1 MAYAR
6 ARKTQVPDVPHV
18 DEEVN
23 IHLGLVFQDV
33 ADKVA
38 KPLRRKQPCFSG
50 HSSQSTFMSKPE
62 TTGRVL
68 MVLMS

>member
-1 MAYAR
+1 MAYAS
-6 ARKTQVPDVPHV
+6 ARKPQGPDVPHV

-38 KPLRRKQPCFSG
+38 KPLRRESNPASLVTQVKQPAES
-50 HSSQSTFMSKPE
+50 
-62 TTGRVL
+62 
-68 MVLMS
+68 